1 MNVLLFVLLIASLLL
16 AAVLVAPMLRRG
28 TRSRRS
34 PAMTAAIAAIQF
46 LLGLLWVLYGAL
58 YLRQKHASRF
68 GGWYAIILGL
78 LWSWQGVRRL
88 AQMRRR

>member
-1 MNVLLFVLLIASLLL
+1 MSVLLLVLLVASLLL

-28 TRSRRS
+28 ARPRRS
-34 PAMTAAIAAIQF
+34 PAATATIAAIQF
-46 LLGLLWVLYGAL
+46 LLGILWVVYGAL
-58 YLRQKHASRF
+58 YLGQKNASRF

-78 LWSWQGVRRL
+78 LWSWQGIRRL